1 MLKIPK
7 GMERIAL
14 SFLTIILAYTFL
26 IIGISIKSDDGSNEV
41 ADAISK
47 QVDPKH
53 MGIFVQITEILPLKG
68 EATARILPW
77 PNDEYFGFRY
87 RSGWMPQKDIS
98 IHVDSV
104 LGSSPTD
111 DNLYKFEKD
120 IPVGGFDV
128 SLDQAPGSA
137 TSKISGYPFD
147 TYKFEVPISAT
158 YVNESDDIK
167 DLNIFPQ
174 DYTKEID
181 TFKVKMDHVL
191 WTDSEKIIKAGDKQA
206 LNLLIEEFKQGISSS
221 VFTAQRND
229 STKLLTFIILI
240 LMLTALASVTTMAF
254 MVSAGRRPPTLSAL
268 IWSAAL
274 TFSLI
279 SLRDLFP
286 GNPPI
291 GILIDKII
299 YFPALLITLVCSLW
313 ILLICK
319 FEFNKYNF

>member
-41 ADAISK
+41 ADEISK

-87 RSGWMPQKDIS
+87 RSGWMPKKDIS

-128 SLDQAPGSA
+128 ALDQAPGSA

-206 LNLLIEEFKQGISSS
+206 LNLLIDEFKQGISSS

-240 LMLTALASVTTMAF
+240 LMLTALTSVTTMAF

-313 ILLICK
+313 ILLIWTRR
-319 FEFNKYNF
+319 EDYVN

>member
-1 MLKIPK
+1 MLRIPK

-14 SFLTIILAYTFL
+14 SFLTIILVYSF
-26 IIGISIKSDDGSNEV
+26 IIVGISIKSNNSNNLVDDQISNQI
-41 ADAISK
+41 DQK
-47 QVDPKH
+47 HVD
-53 MGIFVQITEILPLKG
+53 IFVQITEIDPLKG
-68 EATARILPW
+68 EAKARILPW

-87 RSGWMPQKDIS
+87 RSGWMPKKDIS

-104 LGSSPTD
+104 LGGSPSN
-111 DNLYKFEKD
+111 DNLYVFKKD
-120 IPVGGFDV
+120 VPNGGFDV
-128 SLDQAPGSA
+128 SVDQAPGSS
-137 TSKISGYPFD
+137 TSNISGYPFD
-147 TYKFEVPISAT
+147 KYQFEVPISAT
-158 YVNESDDIK
+158 YFDEDGDGK

-181 TFKVKMDHVL
+181 TFKVRMTHAL
-191 WTDSEKIIKAGDKQA
+191 WSDSARVVSIEDKDSINA
-206 LNLLIEEFKQGISSS
+206 AIEEFSQGLSSS
-221 VFTAQRND
+221 VFKAERSD

-240 LMLTALASVTTMAF
+240 LMMTALASVTTMAF

-291 GILIDKII
+291 GILIDKLV
-299 YFPALLITLVCSLW
+299 YFPSLLITLVCSLW
-313 ILLICK
+313 ILLIWTRR
-319 FEFNKYNF
+319 EDYVN

>member
-14 SFLTIILAYTFL
+14 SFLAIILAYTFI
-26 IIGISIKSDDGSNEV
+26 IIGISIRADGTSNEV

-53 MGIFVQITEILPLKG
+53 MGIFVQITEIQPLKG

-111 DNLYKFEKD
+111 DNLYKFDKE

-128 SLDQAPGSA
+128 AVDQAPGST
-137 TSKISGYPFD
+137 TSNISGYPFD

-158 YVNESDDIK
+158 YVDESNDIK

-181 TFKVKMDHVL
+181 TFKVKMNHVL
-191 WTDSEKIIKAGDKQA
+191 WTDSEKIIEAGDKEA

-221 VFTAQRND
+221 VFTVQRND

-313 ILLICK
+313 ILLIWTRR
-319 FEFNKYNF
+319 EDYVN

>member
-1 MLKIPK
+1 MLKIAK

-14 SFLTIILAYTFL
+14 SFLAIILVYAF
-26 IIGISIKSDDGSNEV
+26 IIVGISLKSNGTDNSVDDLIAEQI
-41 ADAISK
+41 DSK
-47 QVDPKH
+47 HLD
-53 MGIFVQITEILPLKG
+53 IFVQITDIDPLKG
-68 EATARILPW
+68 EAKARILPW

-87 RSGWMPQKDIS
+87 RSGWMPKKDIS

-104 LGSSPTD
+104 LGNSPNN
-111 DNLYKFEKD
+111 DNLYIFKKD
-120 IPVGGFDV
+120 IPNGGFDV
-128 SLDQAPGSA
+128 SVDQAPGS
-137 TSKISGYPFD
+137 SVSNVSGYPFD
-147 TYKFEVPISAT
+147 KYQFEVPISAT
-158 YVNESDDIK
+158 YFDDK
-167 DLNIFPQ
+167 GAGNDLNVFPQ

-181 TFKVKMDHVL
+181 TFKVKMEHVL
-191 WTDSEKIIKAGDKQA
+191 WADSTKVVSKNDKESIKSAV
-206 LNLLIEEFKQGISSS
+206 EEFSQGISSS
-221 VFTAQRND
+221 IFSAQRSD

-286 GNPPI
+286 GKPPI
-291 GILIDKII
+291 GILIDKVI

-313 ILLICK
+313 ILIIWTRR
-319 FEFNKYNF
+319 EDYVN

>member
-1 MLKIPK
+1 MLRIPK

-14 SFLTIILAYTFL
+14 SFLAIILIYTF
-26 IIGISIKSDDGSNEV
+26 IIVGISIKSERTDNAVD
-41 ADAISK
+41 DAIS
-47 QVDPKH
+47 QLIDPKH
-53 MGIFVQITEILPLKG
+53 VDIFVQITEIDPLKG
-68 EATARILPW
+68 EAKARILPW

-87 RSGWMPQKDIS
+87 RSGWMPRKEIA

-104 LGSSPTD
+104 LGDSPNN
-111 DNLYKFEKD
+111 DNLHVFKKD
-120 IPVGGFDV
+120 FPNGGFDV
-128 SLDQAPGSA
+128 SVDQAPGS
-137 TSKISGYPFD
+137 SVSNISGYPFD
-147 TYKFEVPISAT
+147 KYQFEVPISGT
-158 YVNESDDIK
+158 YIDDQSDVK

-181 TFKVKMDHVL
+181 TFKVKMNHVL
-191 WTDSEKIIKAGDKQA
+191 WADSNQVVSNNHPESIKVAID
-206 LNLLIEEFKQGISSS
+206 EFSQGISSS
-221 VFTAQRND
+221 IFTAQRSD

-286 GNPPI
+286 GKPPI
-291 GILIDKII
+291 GIFIDKLI
-299 YFPALLITLVCSLW
+299 YFPSLLITLVCSLW
-313 ILLICK
+313 ILIIWTRR
-319 FEFNKYNF
+319 EDYVN

>member
-87 RSGWMPQKDIS
+87 RSGWMPKKDIS

-240 LMLTALASVTTMAF
+240 LMLTALTSVTTMAF

-313 ILLICK
+313 ILLIWTRR
-319 FEFNKYNF
+319 EDYVN

>member
-1 MLKIPK
+1 
-7 GMERIAL
+7 MERIAL
-14 SFLTIILAYTFL
+14 SFLAIILAYTFI
-26 IIGISIKSDDGSNEV
+26 IIGISIRADGTSNEV

-53 MGIFVQITEILPLKG
+53 MGIFVQITEIQPLKG

-111 DNLYKFEKD
+111 DNLYKFDKD

-128 SLDQAPGSA
+128 AVDQAPGST
-137 TSKISGYPFD
+137 TSNISGYPFD

-158 YVNESDDIK
+158 YVDESNDIK

-181 TFKVKMDHVL
+181 TFKVKMNHVL
-191 WTDSEKIIKAGDKQA
+191 WTDSEKIIEAGDKDA

-221 VFTAQRND
+221 VFTVQRND

-313 ILLICK
+313 ILLIWTRR
-319 FEFNKYNF
+319 EDYVN

>member
-14 SFLTIILAYTFL
+14 SFLAIILAYTFI
-26 IIGISIKSDDGSNEV
+26 IIGISIRADGTSNEV

-53 MGIFVQITEILPLKG
+53 MGIFVQITEIQPLKG

-111 DNLYKFEKD
+111 DNLYKFNKD

-128 SLDQAPGSA
+128 AVDQAPGST
-137 TSKISGYPFD
+137 TSNISGYPFD

-158 YVNESDDIK
+158 YVDESNDIK

-181 TFKVKMDHVL
+181 TFKVKMNHVL
-191 WTDSEKIIKAGDKQA
+191 WTDSEKIIEAGDKEA

-221 VFTAQRND
+221 VFTVQRND

-313 ILLICK
+313 ILLIWTRR
-319 FEFNKYNF
+319 EDYVN

>member
-14 SFLTIILAYTFL
+14 SFLAIILAYTFI
-26 IIGISIKSDDGSNEV
+26 IIGISIRADGTSSEV

-53 MGIFVQITEILPLKG
+53 MGIFVQITEIQPLKG

-111 DNLYKFEKD
+111 DNLYKFDKD

-128 SLDQAPGSA
+128 AVDQAPGST
-137 TSKISGYPFD
+137 TSNISGYPFD

-158 YVNESDDIK
+158 YVDESNDIK

-181 TFKVKMDHVL
+181 TFKVKMNHVL
-191 WTDSEKIIKAGDKQA
+191 WTDSEKIIEAGDKEA

-221 VFTAQRND
+221 VFTVQRND

-313 ILLICK
+313 ILLIWTRR
-319 FEFNKYNF
+319 EDYVN

>member
-1 MLKIPK
+1 
-7 GMERIAL
+7 MERIAL
-14 SFLTIILAYTFL
+14 SFLAIILAYTFI
-26 IIGISIKSDDGSNEV
+26 IIGISIRADGTSNEV

-53 MGIFVQITEILPLKG
+53 MGIFVQITEIQPLKG

-104 LGSSPTD
+104 LGSSPND
-111 DNLYKFEKD
+111 DNLYKFDKD

-128 SLDQAPGSA
+128 AVDQAPGST
-137 TSKISGYPFD
+137 TSNISGYPFD

-158 YVNESDDIK
+158 YVDESNDIK

-181 TFKVKMDHVL
+181 TFKVKMNHVL
-191 WTDSEKIIKAGDKQA
+191 WTDSEKIIEAGDKEA

-221 VFTAQRND
+221 VFTVQRND

-313 ILLICK
+313 ILLIWTRR
-319 FEFNKYNF
+319 EDYVN

>member
-14 SFLTIILAYTFL
+14 SFLAIILAYSFV
-26 IIGISIKSDDGSNEV
+26 IVGISLNSDKNINEV
-41 ADAISK
+41 SDEISK
-47 QVDPKH
+47 QVDPRH
-53 MGIFVQITEILPLKG
+53 VGIFVQITEVDPLKG

-111 DNLYKFEKD
+111 DNLYRFEKD

-128 SLDQAPGSA
+128 ALDQAPGSS
-137 TSKISGYPFD
+137 TSNISGYPFD
-147 TYKFEVPISAT
+147 KYKFEVPISAT
-158 YVNESDDIK
+158 YLNEEKDVK

-181 TFKVKMDHVL
+181 TFKVRMNHVL
-191 WTDSEKIIKAGDKQA
+191 WTDSEKIIAADNKQDLA
-206 LNLLIEEFKQGISSS
+206 LLLDELKQGISSS
-221 VFTAQRND
+221 VFSVQRND

-240 LMLTALASVTTMAF
+240 LMLTALTSVTTMAF

-291 GILIDKII
+291 GILIDRII

-313 ILLICK
+313 ILLIWTRR
-319 FEFNKYNF
+319 EDYVN

>member
-240 LMLTALASVTTMAF
+240 LMLTALTSVTTMAF

-313 ILLICK
+313 ILLIWTRR
-319 FEFNKYNF
+319 EDYVN

>member
-41 ADAISK
+41 ADEISK
-47 QVDPKH
+47 QVDSKH

-87 RSGWMPQKDIS
+87 RSGWMPKKDIS

-206 LNLLIEEFKQGISSS
+206 LNLLIDEFKQGISSS

-240 LMLTALASVTTMAF
+240 LMLTALTSVTTMAF

-313 ILLICK
+313 ILLIWTRR
-319 FEFNKYNF
+319 EDYVN

>member
-14 SFLTIILAYTFL
+14 SFLTIILVYSF
-26 IIGISIKSDDGSNEV
+26 IIVGISIKSNNSNNLVDDQISNQI
-41 ADAISK
+41 DQK
-47 QVDPKH
+47 HVD
-53 MGIFVQITEILPLKG
+53 IFVQITEIDPLKG
-68 EATARILPW
+68 EAKARILPW

-87 RSGWMPQKDIS
+87 RSGWMPKKDIS

-104 LGSSPTD
+104 LGGSPSN
-111 DNLYKFEKD
+111 DNLYVFKKD
-120 IPVGGFDV
+120 VPNGGFDV
-128 SLDQAPGSA
+128 SVDQAPGSS
-137 TSKISGYPFD
+137 TSNISGYPFD
-147 TYKFEVPISAT
+147 KYQFEVPISAT
-158 YVNESDDIK
+158 YFDEDGDGK

-181 TFKVKMDHVL
+181 TFKVRMTHAL
-191 WTDSEKIIKAGDKQA
+191 WSDSARVVSIEDKDSINA
-206 LNLLIEEFKQGISSS
+206 AIEEFSQGLSSS
-221 VFTAQRND
+221 VFKAERSD

-240 LMLTALASVTTMAF
+240 LMMTALASVTTMAF

-286 GNPPI
+286 GKPPI
-291 GILIDKII
+291 GILIDKLV
-299 YFPALLITLVCSLW
+299 YFPSLLITLVCSLW
-313 ILLICK
+313 ILLIWTRR
-319 FEFNKYNF
+319 EDYVN

>member
-14 SFLTIILAYTFL
+14 SFLAIILAYTFI
-26 IIGISIKSDDGSNEV
+26 IIGISIRADGSSNEV

-53 MGIFVQITEILPLKG
+53 MGIFVQITEIQPLKG

-104 LGSSPTD
+104 LGSSPND
-111 DNLYKFEKD
+111 DNLYKFDKD

-128 SLDQAPGSA
+128 AVDQAPGST
-137 TSKISGYPFD
+137 TSNISGYPFD

-158 YVNESDDIK
+158 YVDESNDIK

-181 TFKVKMDHVL
+181 TFKVKMNHVL
-191 WTDSEKIIKAGDKQA
+191 WTDSEKIIEAGDKEA

-221 VFTAQRND
+221 VFTVQRND

-291 GILIDKII
+291 GIIIDKII

-313 ILLICK
+313 ILLIWTRR
-319 FEFNKYNF
+319 EDYVN

>member
-1 MLKIPK
+1 
-7 GMERIAL
+7 
-14 SFLTIILAYTFL
+14 L
-26 IIGISIKSDDGSNEV
+26 IIGISVKSDDGSNEV

-87 RSGWMPQKDIS
+87 RSGWMPKKDIS

-128 SLDQAPGSA
+128 ALDQAPGSA

-240 LMLTALASVTTMAF
+240 LMLTALTSVTTMAF

-313 ILLICK
+313 ILLIWTRR
-319 FEFNKYNF
+319 EDYVN

>member
-14 SFLTIILAYTFL
+14 SFLAIILAYTFI
-26 IIGISIKSDDGSNEV
+26 IIGISIRADGTSNEV

-53 MGIFVQITEILPLKG
+53 MGIFVQITEIQPLKG

-104 LGSSPTD
+104 LGSSPND
-111 DNLYKFEKD
+111 DNLYKFDKD

-128 SLDQAPGSA
+128 AVDQAPGST
-137 TSKISGYPFD
+137 TSNISGYPFD

-158 YVNESDDIK
+158 YVDESNDIK

-181 TFKVKMDHVL
+181 TFKVKMNHVL
-191 WTDSEKIIKAGDKQA
+191 WTDSEKIIEAGDKEA

-221 VFTAQRND
+221 VFTVQRND

-291 GILIDKII
+291 GIIIDKII

-313 ILLICK
+313 ILLIWTRR
-319 FEFNKYNF
+319 EDYVN

>member
-14 SFLTIILAYTFL
+14 SFLTIIFAYTFL

-128 SLDQAPGSA
+128 ALDQAPGSA

-240 LMLTALASVTTMAF
+240 LMLTALTSVTTMAF

-313 ILLICK
+313 ILLIWTRR
-319 FEFNKYNF
+319 EDYVN

>member
-1 MLKIPK
+1 
-7 GMERIAL
+7 MERIAL
-14 SFLTIILAYTFL
+14 SFLAIILAYTFI
-26 IIGISIKSDDGSNEV
+26 IIGISIRADGTSNEV

-53 MGIFVQITEILPLKG
+53 MGIFVQITEIQPLKG

-111 DNLYKFEKD
+111 DNLYKFDKD

-128 SLDQAPGSA
+128 AVDQAPGST
-137 TSKISGYPFD
+137 TSNISGYPFD

-158 YVNESDDIK
+158 YVDESNDIK

-181 TFKVKMDHVL
+181 TFKVKMNHVL
-191 WTDSEKIIKAGDKQA
+191 WTDSEKIIEAGDKEA
-206 LNLLIEEFKQGISSS
+206 INLLIEEFKQGISSS
-221 VFTAQRND
+221 VFTVQRND

-313 ILLICK
+313 ILLIWTRR
-319 FEFNKYNF
+319 EDYVN

>member
-14 SFLTIILAYTFL
+14 SFLTIILSYTFL

-41 ADAISK
+41 ADEISK

-87 RSGWMPQKDIS
+87 RSGWMPKKDIS

-128 SLDQAPGSA
+128 ALDQAPGSA

-206 LNLLIEEFKQGISSS
+206 LNLLIDEFKQGISSS

-240 LMLTALASVTTMAF
+240 LMLTALTSVTTMAF

-313 ILLICK
+313 ILLIWTRR
-319 FEFNKYNF
+319 EDYVN

>member
-14 SFLTIILAYTFL
+14 SFLAIILAYTFI
-26 IIGISIKSDDGSNEV
+26 IIGISIRADGTSNEV

-53 MGIFVQITEILPLKG
+53 MGIFVQITEIQPLKG

-104 LGSSPTD
+104 LGSSPND
-111 DNLYKFEKD
+111 DNLYKFDKD

-128 SLDQAPGSA
+128 AVDQAPGST
-137 TSKISGYPFD
+137 TSNISGYPFD

-158 YVNESDDIK
+158 YVDESDDIK

-181 TFKVKMDHVL
+181 TFKVKMNHVL
-191 WTDSEKIIKAGDKQA
+191 WTDSEKIIEAGDKEA

-221 VFTAQRND
+221 VFTVQRND

-313 ILLICK
+313 ILLIWTRR
-319 FEFNKYNF
+319 EDYVN

>member
-14 SFLTIILAYTFL
+14 SFLTIILSYTFL

-41 ADAISK
+41 ADEISK

-87 RSGWMPQKDIS
+87 RSGWMPKKDIS

-240 LMLTALASVTTMAF
+240 LMLTALTSVTTMAF

-313 ILLICK
+313 ILLIWTRR
-319 FEFNKYNF
+319 EDYVN

>member
-14 SFLTIILAYTFL
+14 SFLTIILAYTFI
-26 IIGISIKSDDGSNEV
+26 IIGISIRADGTSNEV

-53 MGIFVQITEILPLKG
+53 MGIFVQITEIQPLKG

-111 DNLYKFEKD
+111 DNLYKFDKE

-128 SLDQAPGSA
+128 AVDQAPGST
-137 TSKISGYPFD
+137 TSNISGYPFD

-158 YVNESDDIK
+158 YVDESNDIK

-181 TFKVKMDHVL
+181 TFKVKMNHVL
-191 WTDSEKIIKAGDKQA
+191 WTDSEKIIEAGDKEA
-206 LNLLIEEFKQGISSS
+206 INLLIEEFKQGISSS
-221 VFTAQRND
+221 VFTVQRND

-313 ILLICK
+313 ILLIWTRR
-319 FEFNKYNF
+319 EDYVN

>member
-14 SFLTIILAYTFL
+14 SFLTIILSYTFL

-41 ADAISK
+41 ADEISK

-128 SLDQAPGSA
+128 ALDQAPGSA

-240 LMLTALASVTTMAF
+240 LMLTALTSVTTMAF

-313 ILLICK
+313 ILLIWTRR
-319 FEFNKYNF
+319 EDYVN

>member
-41 ADAISK
+41 ADEISK

-240 LMLTALASVTTMAF
+240 LMLTALTSVTTMAF

-313 ILLICK
+313 ILLIWTRR
-319 FEFNKYNF
+319 EDYVN

>member
-14 SFLTIILAYTFL
+14 SFLAIILAYTFV
-26 IIGISIKSDDGSNEV
+26 IIGISIRSDGSSNEV

-53 MGIFVQITEILPLKG
+53 MGIFVQITEIQPLKG
-68 EATARILPW
+68 EATARVLPW

-111 DNLYKFEKD
+111 DNLYKFDKD

-128 SLDQAPGSA
+128 AVDQAPGST
-137 TSKISGYPFD
+137 TSNISGYPFD

-158 YVNESDDIK
+158 YVDDSNDIK

-181 TFKVKMDHVL
+181 TFKVKMNHVL
-191 WTDSEKIIKAGDKQA
+191 WTDSEKIIEAGDKEA

-313 ILLICK
+313 ILLIWTRR
-319 FEFNKYNF
+319 EDYVN

>member
-1 MLKIPK
+1 
-7 GMERIAL
+7 MERIAL
-14 SFLTIILAYTFL
+14 SFLAIILAYTFI
-26 IIGISIKSDDGSNEV
+26 IIGISIRADGTSNEV

-53 MGIFVQITEILPLKG
+53 MGIFVQITEIQPLKG

-111 DNLYKFEKD
+111 DNLYKFDKE

-128 SLDQAPGSA
+128 AVDQAPGST
-137 TSKISGYPFD
+137 TSNISGYPFD

-158 YVNESDDIK
+158 YVDESNDIK

-181 TFKVKMDHVL
+181 TFKVKMNHVL
-191 WTDSEKIIKAGDKQA
+191 WTDSEKIIEAGDKEA

-221 VFTAQRND
+221 VFTVQRND

-313 ILLICK
+313 ILLIWTRR
-319 FEFNKYNF
+319 EDYVN